1 MNIETVGEATNFA
14 EHALAS
20 LRGLSTAPTPQHFA
34 IWYEYHRGQNREL
47 NRVIDILLANR
58 SELSEAVLDEIYD
71 RFFATTVEHKAV
83 RETSRRVQETLK
95 AVVGHISD
103 AKGGAGRF
111 NQTLTGISG
120 ELRSPQHSPF
130 EELVARLSNEMA
142 EMTRHTELLDLRLTQ
157 SSVTIEQLRSH
168 LETVRKDAMTDGLT
182 GIANRKMFDIS
193 LRECV
198 TQALDEGAPLSLLML
213 DIDHFKAF
221 NDSWGHDTGDDVL
234 RLVARML
241 IRNIKGQDLASRF
254 GGEEFTILLPRT
266 GLQDATSLAETIR
279 RAFVGRRIVKKDTG
293 TIVGAIAV
301 SIGVAQY
308 QAGEALGEFV
318 RRADAALYRA
328 KNAGRDR
335 VWAATTAAIDQHC
348 T

>member
-1 MNIETVGEATNFA
+1 MNFETVVEATNYA

-58 SELSEAVLDEIYD
+58 SELSEAVMDEIYE
-71 RFFATTVEHKAV
+71 RFFATTLEHKAV

-95 AVVGHISD
+95 AVVGHIHE
-103 AKGGAGRF
+103 AQGGAGRF
-111 NQTLTGISG
+111 NETLTDITGKLKK
-120 ELRSPQHSPF
+120 ENSPF
-130 EELVARLSNEMA
+130 EELVERLTSEMG
-142 EMTRHTELLDLRLTQ
+142 EMTRHAELLDLRLTQ

-182 GIANRKMFDIS
+182 GIANRKMFDLS
-193 LRECV
+193 LRECA
-198 TQALDEGAPLSLLML
+198 TQALDEATALSLMML

-241 IRNIKGQDLASRF
+241 IRNTKGQDLAARF
-254 GGEEFTILLPRT
+254 GGEEFAILLPHT
-266 GLQDATSLAETIR
+266 GLQDATSVAESIR

-293 TIVGAIAV
+293 ASVGAISV

-308 QAGEALGEFV
+308 EPGEALGEFV
-318 RRADAALYRA
+318 RRADSALYRA

-335 VWAATTAAIDQHC
+335 VWAAHTIAADQH
-348 T
+348 TA

>member
-1 MNIETVGEATNFA
+1 MNIETVGEATNYA

-71 RFFATTVEHKAV
+71 RFFATTLEHKAV

-95 AVVGHISD
+95 AVVGHI
-103 AKGGAGRF
+103 AEAQGGAGRF
-111 NQTLTGISG
+111 NETLTDIGG
-120 ELRSPQHSPF
+120 ELRSKTSPF
-130 EELVARLSNEMA
+130 EELVERLSSEMA

-157 SSVTIEQLRSH
+157 SSVTIEQLRTH

-182 GIANRKMFDIS
+182 GIANRKMFDLS

-198 TQALDEGAPLSLLML
+198 TQALDEAKPLSLLML

-241 IRNIKGQDLASRF
+241 IRNIKGQDLAARF
-254 GGEEFTILLPRT
+254 GGEEFAILLPRT
-266 GLQDATSLAETIR
+266 ALEDATSLAESIR

-301 SIGVAQY
+301 SIGVSQY
-308 QAGEALGEFV
+308 QPGEALGEFV

-335 VWAATTAAIDQHC
+335 VWAATTIAADQH
-348 T
+348 TA

>member
-1 MNIETVGEATNFA
+1 MNIETVGEATNYA

-71 RFFATTVEHKAV
+71 RFFATTLEHKAV

-95 AVVGHISD
+95 AVVGHI
-103 AKGGAGRF
+103 AEAQGGAGRF
-111 NQTLTGISG
+111 NETLTDIGG
-120 ELRSPQHSPF
+120 ELRSKVSPF
-130 EELVARLSNEMA
+130 EQLVERLSSEMA

-157 SSVTIEQLRSH
+157 SSVTIEQLRTH

-182 GIANRKMFDIS
+182 GIANRKMFDLS

-198 TQALDEGAPLSLLML
+198 TQALDEAKPLSLLML

-241 IRNIKGQDLASRF
+241 IRNIKGQDLAARF
-254 GGEEFTILLPRT
+254 GGEEFAILLPRT
-266 GLQDATSLAETIR
+266 ALEDATSLAESIR

-301 SIGVAQY
+301 SIGVSQY
-308 QAGEALGEFV
+308 QPGEALGEFV

-335 VWAATTAAIDQHC
+335 VWAATTIAADQH
-348 T
+348 TA

>member
-1 MNIETVGEATNFA
+1 MNFETVGEATNYA

-58 SELSEAVLDEIYD
+58 SELSEAVMDEIYE
-71 RFFATTVEHKAV
+71 RFFATTLEHKAV
-83 RETSRRVQETLK
+83 RETSRRVQEALQ
-95 AVVGHISD
+95 AVVGHIHE
-103 AKGGAGRF
+103 AQGGAGRF
-111 NQTLTGISG
+111 NETLTDITGQLQKKS
-120 ELRSPQHSPF
+120 SPF
-130 EELVARLSNEMA
+130 EELVSRLTSEMA
-142 EMTRHTELLDLRLTQ
+142 EMTRHAELLDLRLTQ
-157 SSVTIEQLRSH
+157 SSVTIEQLRTH

-182 GIANRKMFDIS
+182 GIANRKMFDLS
-193 LRECV
+193 LRECA
-198 TQALDEGAPLSLLML
+198 TQALDEGVALSLMML

-221 NDSWGHDTGDDVL
+221 NDSFGHDTGDDVL

-241 IRNIKGQDLASRF
+241 IRNTKGQDLAARF
-254 GGEEFTILLPRT
+254 GGEEFAILLPRT
-266 GLQDATSLAETIR
+266 GLQDATSVAESIR

-293 TIVGAIAV
+293 ASVGAISV

-308 QAGEALGEFV
+308 EPGEALGEFV
-318 RRADAALYRA
+318 RRADGALYRA

-335 VWAATTAAIDQHC
+335 VWAAHTIAADQHAV
-348 T
+348 